1 MAITAMWT
9 HGNVVVSET
18 PEGLTQFTRFGFGT
32 QVRTKTGTNHWFH
45 APMPTPV
52 LQNGYRPKLKQVFI
66 LGNSSISSC
75 IRMVHLY
82 DGVNKVR
89 EQAVFICG
97 NKLAIQPDNTISVG
111 TVGTAQGLNIF
122 TGLSISM
129 LIEAGSHPKDFFFS
143 AFGSDWE

>member
-9 HGNVVVSET
+9 HGNSVVPET

-32 QVRTKTGTNHWFH
+32 QIQTKTGTNHWFH
-45 APMPTPV
+45 VPIPTPV
-52 LQNGYRPKLKQVFI
+52 LIGGYQPKLKRVFI
-66 LGNSSISSC
+66 LGNSSVSSC

-89 EQAVFICG
+89 EQAVYICG
-97 NKLAIQPDNTISVG
+97 NKLAIRPENTITVG
-111 TVGTAQGLNIF
+111 TVGTALGLSIF

-129 LIEAGSHPKDFFFS
+129 FIEAGTFPKDFFFS